1 MDEPEV
7 IAPRPADESVI
18 ETRYWHTLDDGRV
31 QCDVCP
37 RACKLR
43 DGQRGLCFV
52 RGAEAGRIKLFSYGR
67 SSGFCIDPIEKKPLN
82 HFLPG
87 TSVLSFGTAGCN
99 LACKFCFSPDTP
111 IATTDG
117 MRPIADL
124 FERCEEKIL
133 RDDGKIGLPSSLTV
147 WTRAGKAAR
156 VSKVFVH
163 SYAGDLLSLK
173 AACCPAIL
181 LTPNHKVFAAHRS
194 NLDDVRLLE
203 AAKLS
208 TDHYLV
214 VPKRQ
219 AGHGGRIDVA
229 EVLRALDSNARAP
242 RTRRIPHELLTMA
255 LQATGTSADI
265 GRTLGYHPAYVRK
278 LRGLLARGSL
288 DNLEGSRGICLH
300 LEAGRVK
307 FRGERG
313 VGVPEQLDLTPDL
326 AWLLGFYCA
335 EGSIGEHPDRPNSFQ
350 LVFSCGHHEIDLVQ
364 HTARLLTTWFAVRPV
379 IVTRRTTLTVEVRS
393 TSTARLF
400 EALCGRGAK
409 NKKVPGQLLHAP
421 APVIRAFLDGY
432 ISGDGYRAPTHV
444 VCGTVSRNLALGLY
458 ELGLHLD
465 LLPTFFVHEPAPTTI
480 IEQREVSQA
489 TAFIVKLKRDRY
501 EQRPSPGPERT
512 SWRDAGERF
521 LVPVRSAV
529 PVPYVGEV
537 YNLEV
542 DDPDHSYLAPF
553 IAVSNCQNWD
563 MSKSR
568 EMDTLA
574 DSASPEDLA
583 TAARRLGSASVAF
596 TYNDP
601 VVFMEYAIDTAQAY
615 REAGIRSVAVT
626 AGYMCPEPRA
636 EFYRHMDAANV
647 DLKGFTERFYYKVCG
662 GELAAVLG
670 TLEYLKHETKV
681 WFEITTLL
689 IPGENDSDG
698 EIDEMTQWIAQKL
711 GPDVPLHFTAFHP
724 DWKMLDKPPTPP
736 ATLTRARRIAL
747 ANGLHFVYTGNVHDR
762 EGGST
767 WCPRCGTCVIERDCY
782 QLGDWKLT
790 ESGACQS
797 CGTQVPGVFVGA
809 PGDWGARRLGVRL
822 APRRHRAS

>member
-7 IAPRPADESVI
+7 IAPRPPDQSVI

-67 SSGFCIDPIEKKPLN
+67 SSGFCVDPIEKKPLN

-99 LACKFCFSPDTP
+99 LACKFC
-111 IATTDG
+111 
-117 MRPIADL
+117 
-124 FERCEEKIL
+124 
-133 RDDGKIGLPSSLTV
+133 
-147 WTRAGKAAR
+147 
-156 VSKVFVH
+156 
-163 SYAGDLLSLK
+163 
-173 AACCPAIL
+173 
-181 LTPNHKVFAAHRS
+181 
-194 NLDDVRLLE
+194 
-203 AAKLS
+203 
-208 TDHYLV
+208 
-214 VPKRQ
+214 
-219 AGHGGRIDVA
+219 
-229 EVLRALDSNARAP
+229 
-242 RTRRIPHELLTMA
+242 
-255 LQATGTSADI
+255 
-265 GRTLGYHPAYVRK
+265 
-278 LRGLLARGSL
+278 
-288 DNLEGSRGICLH
+288 
-300 LEAGRVK
+300 
-307 FRGERG
+307 
-313 VGVPEQLDLTPDL
+313 
-326 AWLLGFYCA
+326 
-335 EGSIGEHPDRPNSFQ
+335 
-350 LVFSCGHHEIDLVQ
+350 
-364 HTARLLTTWFAVRPV
+364 
-379 IVTRRTTLTVEVRS
+379 
-393 TSTARLF
+393 
-400 EALCGRGAK
+400 
-409 NKKVPGQLLHAP
+409 
-421 APVIRAFLDGY
+421 
-432 ISGDGYRAPTHV
+432 
-444 VCGTVSRNLALGLY
+444 
-458 ELGLHLD
+458 
-465 LLPTFFVHEPAPTTI
+465 
-480 IEQREVSQA
+480 
-489 TAFIVKLKRDRY
+489 
-501 EQRPSPGPERT
+501 
-512 SWRDAGERF
+512 
-521 LVPVRSAV
+521 
-529 PVPYVGEV
+529 
-537 YNLEV
+537 
-542 DDPDHSYLAPF
+542 
-553 IAVSNCQNWD
+553 QNWD

-583 TAARRLGSASVAF
+583 AAARRLGSASVAF

-601 VVFMEYAIDTAQAY
+601 VVFMEYAIDTAQAC

-662 GELAAVLG
+662 GELAAVLE
-670 TLEYLKHETKV
+670 TLEYLKHETRV

-736 ATLTRARRIAL
+736 ATLTRARRIAV

-767 WCPRCGTCVIERDCY
+767 WCPQCGTRVIERDWY

-797 CGTQVPGVFVGA
+797 CGTQIPGVFAGA

-822 APRRHRAS
+822 APRGHRAS